1 MNAPRSARLLTS
13 VAVSAALVA
22 SGCASPGGYTGYGSE
37 SETTCVDDL
46 YAPWEQRC
54 PWAKVKTFLVAMTG
68 GLLMGMASGVSRYG
82 VTEFFLSLL
91 ISPVLAIIF
100 LLLAGKTLESKVAEQ
115 MLLEEM
121 KARRQYD
128 ALAQDRDRAGARA
141 GSFTE
146 SGWRADGGL
155 AGSAHRT
162 AGEGHPPW
170 CLPEN

>member
-82 VTEFFLSLL
+82 VTDTGRYKGYKTYDSTFR
-91 ISPVLAIIF
+91 SPYGTTHCRTQL
-100 LLLAGKTLESKVAEQ
+100 G
-115 MLLEEM
+115 
-121 KARRQYD
+121 
-128 ALAQDRDRAGARA
+128 
-141 GSFTE
+141 GSNSYT
-146 SGWRADGGL
+146 SCD
-155 AGSAHRT
+155 
-162 AGEGHPPW
+162 
-170 CLPEN
+170 